1 MSGSGDGGGDD
12 GTILPLLAGL
22 IMIAF
27 ALTLS
32 AVAASTAFLRQR
44 DLASICDGA
53 AVAAVQ
59 GADLAAVY
67 AGGPGEVLPL
77 DASAAAVEVGS
88 YMSEVPPEVRP
99 GWVVRVSG
107 QRVAV
112 GCTRTVHLPFG
123 NLVGAGNGWTQHA
136 FATTEAPVTG

>member
-1 MSGSGDGGGDD
+1 MRRAGTDD
-12 GTILPLLAGL
+12 RGTILPLLAGL
-22 IMIAF
+22 TMVAL

-32 AVAASTAFLRQR
+32 AIAASTAFLRQR

-77 DASAAAVEVGS
+77 DAGAAAAEVGS
-88 YMSEVPPEVRP
+88 YLREVPAAARP
-99 GWVVRVSG
+99 VW
-107 QRVAV
+107 RVAV
-112 GCTRTVHLPFG
+112 AGRRVTLACSRTVRLPFG
-123 NLVGAGNGWTQHA
+123 ALVGAGDGWAQR
-136 FATTEAPVTG
+136 ATATAEAPVTG